1 MEDLF
6 LQACSDGSTNIVSK
20 YIRKGFNVNVRDGR
34 GETGLI
40 KASLSGEYS
49 IIKMLLD
56 AGANINLTDASG
68 RNALHYAVQG
78 NHEKVSKLLCVNK
91 IDPKQLTRI
100 TNSSAK
106 DYTIKGV
113 CDFENKFLEPNY
125 LQQLIAIKSA
135 ENQCK
140 LAELDEPNNREDRI
154 YNMIM
159 RYEDMILSDLESD
172 GDDKT
177 GGEVFK
183 KEKKKKKKGKKSA
196 KGKKK
201 SGGKKKKK

>member
-20 YIRKGFNVNVRDGR
+20 YIRKGFDVNVRDER

-40 KASLSGEYS
+40 RASSNGEYY

-56 AGANINLTDASG
+56 AGANINLTDRSG
-68 RNALHYAVQG
+68 RNALHYAIQG
-78 NHEKVSKLLCVNK
+78 NHEKVSKLLCVNQV
-91 IDPKQLTRI
+91 DPTQLTRI
-100 TNSSAK
+100 TKSSVK

-113 CDFENKFLEPNY
+113 CDFEDRFIEPDY
-125 LQQLIAIKSA
+125 LKQLTAIKSA
-135 ENQCK
+135 ENQWK
-140 LAELDEPNNREDRI
+140 LVESDEPSNREDRI

-159 RYEDMILSDLESD
+159 RYEQMILSDLESD
-172 GDDKT
+172 EDKT
-177 GGEVFK
+177 KGEVYK
-183 KEKKKKKKGKKSA
+183 KEKKKKKGKKSA

-201 SGGKKKKK
+201 SAAKKKKK